1 MADTFFPVDEFGHV
15 HPSGIVNTSMKFS
28 WYCPGGKIWEIQNVV
43 QIFLYKSEE
52 KYISQIRN
60 EQILED
66 YDEKLF
72 DSLIFFVMV
81 KSDLDSKLFDLYCF
95 QGKKQL
101 AKITSINRFV
111 SSQFRYEE
119 TGLARLSHFYS
130 RPVYSEERTRP
141 LYNYYTYSN
150 GIEKAIGQGNKPECY
165 PDTTEKRQ
173 ISADKKH
180 EALEKYCKRTEKIEK
195 YLDSANRVMR
205 SKSKPDD
212 NGLYPDEIAVL
223 VLLETGDK
231 RCKYPNRKYQLYPAL
246 LSDTSNVIDRLYQ
259 KKFIKYD
266 IPGSGIKIA
275 EWNVLR
281 KYYKKVCNGKS
292 QTRNAIEQELSSKIP
307 AEDREREFP
316 ERPFCLTELGLN
328 TIDMHPGIEFAIL
341 TDRETGVDTENGKI
355 RKGFI
360 NIWNIENNYSY
371 EECEQLRNFYYTI
384 TNCEDIEINDFPDN
398 YKIWCVLQDILKKE
412 CGIKVLDKCGKVTV
426 QDFLEKYKR
435 QFPAKIYENKDSMQ
449 EKDWTSILYWTLT
462 EFRDKSSYNC
472 VEKGLATGIIKY
484 IDKRGELHVW
494 KSYNLYGLVMDME
507 ERLKWLPGS
516 VTFL

>member
-1 MADTFFPVDEFGHV
+1 M
-15 HPSGIVNTSMKFS
+15 
-28 WYCPGGKIWEIQNVV
+28 
-43 QIFLYKSEE
+43 
-52 KYISQIRN
+52 
-60 EQILED
+60 
-66 YDEKLF
+66 
-72 DSLIFFVMV
+72 
-81 KSDLDSKLFDLYCF
+81 
-95 QGKKQL
+95 
-101 AKITSINRFV
+101 
-111 SSQFRYEE
+111 
-119 TGLARLSHFYS
+119 
-130 RPVYSEERTRP
+130 YSEERTRP

-246 LSDTSNVIDRLYQ
+246 LSDTSDVIDRLYQ

-275 EWNVLR
+275 EWNVLQ
-281 KYYKKVCNGKS
+281 KYYKKFVTIRVGRVMQLNRNYQVKFRRKIENASS
-292 QTRNAIEQELSSKIP
+292 QKTVLPYRI
-307 AEDREREFP
+307 RV
-316 ERPFCLTELGLN
+316 N

-449 EKDWTSILYWTLT
+449 EKDWTSILCWTLT

-484 IDKRGELHVW
+484 IDKRGELHMW